1 MRIRSLE
8 SGTQDPSQGS
18 RAQMPPR
25 EAIGKSG
32 DRDELD
38 GHYSSGDAFAMQGGW
53 PNVATSPGF
62 SREASKL
69 NLYVKLLDFQMSAI
83 NQTF

>member
-38 GHYSSGDAFAMQGGW
+38 GHYSSVAFAMQGGW

-69 NLYVKLLDFQMSAI
+69 DLFIREVA
-83 NQTF
+83 